1 MCYFDNS
8 YNEYHSLW
16 DNRMKK
22 YERQKGSL
30 TTNKKTKR
38 ELLTDLLV
46 ALIVII
52 IIGGMLLYAHF
63 DIMRI
68 IE

>member
-1 MCYFDNS
+1 
-8 YNEYHSLW
+8 
-16 DNRMKK
+16 MKK

-30 TTNKKTKR
+30 TTNKKNKR
-38 ELLTDLLV
+38 ELLTDLVV
-46 ALIVII
+46 ALVCII
-52 IIGGMLLYAHF
+52 IIGGMLVYAHF

>member
-1 MCYFDNS
+1 
-8 YNEYHSLW
+8 
-16 DNRMKK
+16 MKK

-30 TTNKKTKR
+30 TTNKKNKR
-38 ELLTDLLV
+38 ELLTDLVV
-46 ALIVII
+46 ALVCVI

>member
-1 MCYFDNS
+1 
-8 YNEYHSLW
+8 
-16 DNRMKK
+16 MKN

-30 TTNKKTKR
+30 TTNKKTRR
-38 ELLTDLLV
+38 ELLPDLGV
-46 ALIVII
+46 ALVCVI

>member
-1 MCYFDNS
+1 
-8 YNEYHSLW
+8 
-16 DNRMKK
+16 MKK

-38 ELLTDLLV
+38 ELLTDLVV
-46 ALIVII
+46 ALVCII
-52 IIGGMLLYAHF
+52 IVGGMLLYAHF

-68 IE
+68 VE

>member
-1 MCYFDNS
+1 
-8 YNEYHSLW
+8 
-16 DNRMKK
+16 MKK

-30 TTNKKTKR
+30 TTNKKTRR
-38 ELLTDLLV
+38 ELLTDLVV
-46 ALIVII
+46 ALVCVI

>member
-1 MCYFDNS
+1 
-8 YNEYHSLW
+8 
-16 DNRMKK
+16 MKN

-30 TTNKKTKR
+30 TTNKKTRR
-38 ELLTDLLV
+38 ELLTDLVV
-46 ALIVII
+46 ALVCVI
-52 IIGGMLLYAHF
+52 IIGGMLLFAHF

>member
-1 MCYFDNS
+1 
-8 YNEYHSLW
+8 
-16 DNRMKK
+16 MKK

-30 TTNKKTKR
+30 TTDKKTKR
-38 ELLTDLLV
+38 ELLTDLVV
-46 ALIVII
+46 ALVCIIV
-52 IIGGMLLYAHF
+52 IGGMLLYAHF

>member
-1 MCYFDNS
+1 
-8 YNEYHSLW
+8 
-16 DNRMKK
+16 MKK

-30 TTNKKTKR
+30 TTSKKTKR
-38 ELLTDLLV
+38 ELLTDLVV
-46 ALIVII
+46 ALVCVI
-52 IIGGMLLYAHF
+52 IIGGMLVYAHF

>member
-1 MCYFDNS
+1 
-8 YNEYHSLW
+8 
-16 DNRMKK
+16 MKK

-30 TTNKKTKR
+30 TTNKNTKR
-38 ELLTDLLV
+38 ELLTDLVV
-46 ALIVII
+46 ALVCVI

>member
-1 MCYFDNS
+1 
-8 YNEYHSLW
+8 
-16 DNRMKK
+16 MKN

-30 TTNKKTKR
+30 TTNKKTRR
-38 ELLTDLLV
+38 ELLTDLVV
-46 ALIVII
+46 ALVCVI

>member
-1 MCYFDNS
+1 
-8 YNEYHSLW
+8 
-16 DNRMKK
+16 MKK

-38 ELLTDLLV
+38 ELLTDLVV
-46 ALIVII
+46 ALVCVI
-52 IIGGMLLYAHF
+52 IIGGMLVYAHF

>member
-1 MCYFDNS
+1 
-8 YNEYHSLW
+8 
-16 DNRMKK
+16 MKK
-22 YERQKGSL
+22 HERQKGSL
-30 TTNKKTKR
+30 TNNKKNKR

-52 IIGGMLLYAHF
+52 LIGGMLVYAHF

-68 IE
+68 VE

>member
-1 MCYFDNS
+1 MCCFDNS
-8 YNEYHSLW
+8 HNEYHSLW
-16 DNRMKK
+16 DNRMKN

-38 ELLTDLLV
+38 ELLTDLVV
-46 ALIVII
+46 ALVCII
-52 IIGGMLLYAHF
+52 IIGGMLVYAHF

-68 IE
+68 VE